1 MNHSNILFF
10 SSLDLIYSYEA
21 AQILKKECLK
31 EYTLGDIVQML
42 NITATSKKWI
52 TYHQTGW
59 KPITIN
65 LAAET
70 TNKTATETATGIQTV
85 A

>member
-1 MNHSNILFF
+1 MNHSNILF
-10 SSLDLIYSYEA
+10 SSLDVIYSYEA
-21 AQILKKECLK
+21 AQLLKKECLK
-31 EYTLGDIVQML
+31 EYTIGDIVQIL
-42 NITATSKKWI
+42 NITSTSKKWI

-59 KPITIN
+59 KPVAIN

-70 TNKTATETATGIQTV
+70 TNKTATETVTGIQTV